1 MDGED
6 FSFKVKIEGMIE
18 KLKRMDEMKSDP
30 KNFEELMQSFIVN
43 AKSESEK
50 KMKMNSK
57 IDMVQ
62 NLVEMFI
69 KGNAVRAK
77 MMQERFKSQRKEKFP
92 LVRKNPQS
100 FSEDSFIPTRNKFK
114 HKEYDLEL
122 GLSDNNEGVLPRK
135 KQS

>member
-1 MDGED
+1 
-6 FSFKVKIEGMIE
+6 MIE

-62 NLVEMFI
+62 NLVENLHEKLVCFPAARDRL
-69 KGNAVRAK
+69 KNAR
-77 MMQERFKSQRKEKFP
+77 QE
-92 LVRKNPQS
+92 
-100 FSEDSFIPTRNKFK
+100 
-114 HKEYDLEL
+114 
-122 GLSDNNEGVLPRK
+122 
-135 KQS
+135 KQEVVE